1 MLQTADTKNSS
12 YQMLTSIA
20 IIECLVIAIGQ
31 VSMLYRNSSL
41 GEQG

>member
-12 YQMLTSIA
+12 YRMLNIIA
-20 IIECLVIAIGQ
+20 IIECLVIGQ